1 MQTDTCIS
9 LTDVFFRH
17 NDGQEWTLENINLTI
32 KNGEWI
38 SIIGPNGSGKSTF
51 AKLLNGLYLPT
62 EGIVNV
68 MGLSTA
74 DDENLIAIRRQVG
87 MVFQNPDNQFIGV
100 TVEDDVAFGL
110 ENASIPRE
118 MMVQRVTDSLKKV
131 KMLSYKDVEP
141 HRLSGGQKQRVAIA
155 GIIALSPKII
165 IFDEAS
171 SMLDPIGRKELITLM
186 QQLHAEGITI
196 ISITHDTSDLLHAD
210 RIIQFNDGKVSF
222 DGTPKQLFL
231 TENKYLDAPFTVQMK
246 QLLKSR
252 GIPLR
257 EQHFTHEELIDEL
270 CKLK

>member
-1 MQTDTCIS
+1 MQIDTCIS
-9 LTDVFFRH
+9 YTDVFFRH

-32 KNGEWI
+32 TKGEWI

-62 EGIVNV
+62 EGTVHVN
-68 MGLSTA
+68 GLSTVN
-74 DDENLIAIRRQVG
+74 EESVIAIRRQVG

-110 ENASIPRE
+110 ENAGIPRE
-118 MMVQRVTDSLKKV
+118 MMRQRVVDSLKKV
-131 KMLSYKDVEP
+131 KMLPYKDVEP

-155 GIIALSPKII
+155 GIIALSPQII

-171 SMLDPIGRKELITLM
+171 SMLDPQGRKELIALM
-186 QQLHAEGITI
+186 QQLHNEGMTI
-196 ISITHDTSDLLHAD
+196 IAITHDTSELLYAD
-210 RIIQFNDGKVSF
+210 RIIQFIDGKVTF

-231 TENKYLDAPFTVQMK
+231 TDNKYLDAPFTVQMK

-257 EQHFTHEELIDEL
+257 EHYFTYEELIDEL
-270 CKLK
+270 CKLT